1 MSLTRAAHW
10 DAVYAGKPADE
21 VSWYQREPTV
31 SLRLLASYAPA
42 PASVLDVG
50 AGASTLADRLV
61 DGGWDV
67 TLLDVS
73 AEALAVVRSRLADR
87 AAYIVS
93 DLLAWT
99 PDRGYQAW
107 HDRAVF
113 HFLTDPADQE
123 RYVGLAAEAVPS
135 GGVVVLGTFAE
146 DGPESCSG
154 LPTARWSTERLA
166 ARFAPAF
173 APAYAEREEHLT
185 PWGAAQPFTWVVLR
199 RL

>member
-1 MSLTRAAHW
+1 VSLTRAAHW
-10 DAVYAGKPADE
+10 DAVYAGKPTDE
-21 VSWYQREPTV
+21 VSWYQREPAV
-31 SLRLLASYAPA
+31 SLRLLSECAPA
-42 PASVLDVG
+42 PAEVLDVG

-73 AEALAVVRSRLADR
+73 AEALAVVRARLADR
-87 AAYIVS
+87 AAYVVA
-93 DLLAWT
+93 DLLTWT
-99 PDRGYQAW
+99 PDRAYRAW

-123 RYVGLAAEAVPS
+123 RYVGLAAHTVTA

-154 LPTARWSTERLA
+154 LPTARWSAERLA

-173 APAYAEREEHLT
+173 AAVHAEREEHVT

-199 RL
+199 RS